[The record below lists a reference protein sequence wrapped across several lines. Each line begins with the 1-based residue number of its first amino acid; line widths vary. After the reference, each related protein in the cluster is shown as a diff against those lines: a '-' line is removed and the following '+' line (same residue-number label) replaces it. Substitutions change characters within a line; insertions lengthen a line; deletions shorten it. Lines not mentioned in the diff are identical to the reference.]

1 MKRRLLAIALGI
13 TFLIL
18 MTWIGTIITTIV
30 LPRRL
35 TAQVQTAQAGPYQVT
50 LQVNP
55 NPPPITQPATLS
67 IQIRENNSKRPVSS
81 ARVTLASNMVTMD
94 MGTAQVEAKPQHDGT
109 YLASVQFSMSG
120 PWQVQVVISMPGESQ
135 TFNATFDVTVQ

>member
-18 MTWIGTIITTIV
+18 MTWIGTIITSV
-30 LPRRL
+30 VPQRV

-67 IQIRENNSKRPVSS
+67 IQVLENNSKRPVSS
-81 ARVTLASNMVTMD
+81 AKVTLESNMVTMD
-94 MGTAQVEAKPQHDGT
+94 MGTGQVAAKSQHDGT

-135 TFNATFDVTVQ
+135 TYSAVFEVAAQ

>member
-18 MTWIGTIITTIV
+18 MTWIGTIITSV
-30 LPRRL
+30 VPQRV

-67 IQIRENNSKRPVSS
+67 IQILEHNSKRPVSS
-81 ARVTLASNMVTMD
+81 AKVTLESNMATMD
-94 MGTAQVEAKPQHDGT
+94 MGTGQVAAKSQHDGT

-135 TFNATFDVTVQ
+135 TYSAVFEVAAQ

>member
-18 MTWIGTIITTIV
+18 MTWIGTIITSV
-30 LPRRL
+30 VPQRV
-35 TAQVQTAQAGPYQVT
+35 TAQIQTAQAGPYQVT

-67 IQIRENNSKRPVSS
+67 IQILEHNSKRPVSS
-81 ARVTLASNMVTMD
+81 AKVTLESNMATMD
-94 MGTAQVEAKPQHDGT
+94 MGTGQVAAKSQHDGT

-135 TFNATFDVTVQ
+135 TFNATFDVSAQ

>member
-30 LPRRL
+30 LPRRV

-67 IQIRENNSKRPVSS
+67 LQIRENNSKRPVSS
-81 ARVTLASNMVTMD
+81 ARVTLESNMVTMD
-94 MGTAQVEAKPQHDGT
+94 MGTAQIEAKSQHDGT

-120 PWQVQVVISMPGESQ
+120 PWQVQVLISMPGESQ
-135 TFNATFDVTVQ
+135 TFSTTFDVTVQ

>member
-18 MTWIGTIITTIV
+18 MTWIGTIITSV
-30 LPRRL
+30 VPQRV

-67 IQIRENNSKRPVSS
+67 IQILEHNSKRPVSS
-81 ARVTLASNMVTMD
+81 AKVTLESNMVTME
-94 MGTAQVEAKPQHDGT
+94 MGTGQVEAKPQHDGT

-135 TFNATFDVTVQ
+135 TFNATFDVAAQ

>member
-18 MTWIGTIITTIV
+18 ITWIGTIITSV
-30 LPRRL
+30 VPHHV
-35 TAQVQTAQAGPYQVT
+35 TAQIQT

-55 NPPPITQPATLS
+55 NPPPITQPVTLS
-67 IQIRENNSKRPVSS
+67 IQILEHNSKRPVSS
-81 ARVTLASNMVTMD
+81 AKVTLESNMVTMD
-94 MGTAQVEAKPQHDGT
+94 MGTGQVEAKSQHDGT

-135 TFNATFDVTVQ
+135 TYSAVFEVAAQ

>member
-18 MTWIGTIITTIV
+18 MTWIGTIITNV
-30 LPRRL
+30 VPQRV

-67 IQIRENNSKRPVSS
+67 IQILENNSKRPVSS
-81 ARVTLASNMVTMD
+81 AKVTLESNMVTMD
-94 MGTAQVEAKPQHDGT
+94 MGTGQVEAKSQHNGT
-109 YLASVQFSMSG
+109 YLARVQFSMSG

-135 TFNATFDVTVQ
+135 TYSAVFEVAAQ

>member
-18 MTWIGTIITTIV
+18 MTWIGTIITSV
-30 LPRRL
+30 VPQRV
-35 TAQVQTAQAGPYQVT
+35 TAQIQTAQAGPYQVT

-67 IQIRENNSKRPVSS
+67 IQILEHNSKRPVSS
-81 ARVTLASNMVTMD
+81 AKVTLESNMVTMD
-94 MGTAQVEAKPQHDGT
+94 MGTGQVAAKSQHDGT

-135 TFNATFDVTVQ
+135 TFNATFDVSAQ

>member
-18 MTWIGTIITTIV
+18 MTWIGTIITSV
-30 LPRRL
+30 VPHRV

-67 IQIRENNSKRPVSS
+67 IQILENNSKRPVSS
-81 ARVTLASNMVTMD
+81 AKVTLESNMATMD
-94 MGTAQVEAKPQHDGT
+94 MGTGQVAAKSQHDGT

-135 TFNATFDVTVQ
+135 TFNATFDVSAQ

>member
-18 MTWIGTIITTIV
+18 MTWIGTIITSV
-30 LPRRL
+30 VPHRV
-35 TAQVQTAQAGPYQVT
+35 TAQIQTMQAGPYQVT

-67 IQIRENNSKRPVSS
+67 IQILEHNSKRPVSS
-81 ARVTLASNMVTMD
+81 AKVTLESNMVTMD
-94 MGTAQVEAKPQHDGT
+94 MGTGQVAAKSQHDGT

-135 TFNATFDVTVQ
+135 TFNATFDVSAQ

>member
-18 MTWIGTIITTIV
+18 MTWIGTIITSV
-30 LPRRL
+30 VPHHA

-67 IQIRENNSKRPVSS
+67 IQILENNSKRPVSS
-81 ARVTLASNMVTMD
+81 AKVTLESNMVTMG
-94 MGTAQVEAKPQHDGT
+94 MGTGQVEAKSQHHRT
-109 YLASVQFSMSG
+109 YLPTLQFSLHAPS
-120 PWQVQVVISMPGESQ
+120 PPQDVIP
-135 TFNATFDVTVQ
+135 

>member
-18 MTWIGTIITTIV
+18 MTWIGTIITSV
-30 LPRRL
+30 VPQRV

-67 IQIRENNSKRPVSS
+67 IQILEHNSKRPVSS
-81 ARVTLASNMVTMD
+81 AKVTLESNMVTMD
-94 MGTAQVEAKPQHDGT
+94 MGTGQVAAKSQHDGT

-135 TFNATFDVTVQ
+135 TYSAVFEVAAQ

>member
-18 MTWIGTIITTIV
+18 ITWIGTIITSV
-30 LPRRL
+30 VPHHA

-67 IQIRENNSKRPVSS
+67 IQIREHNSKRPVSS
-81 ARVTLASNMVTMD
+81 AKVTLESNMVTMD
-94 MGTAQVEAKPQHDGT
+94 MGTGQVAAKSQHDGT

-135 TFNATFDVTVQ
+135 TFNATFDVSAQ

>member
-18 MTWIGTIITTIV
+18 ITWIGTIITSVVPHRVTTQI
-30 LPRRL
+30 
-35 TAQVQTAQAGPYQVT
+35 QTAQAGPYQVT

-67 IQIRENNSKRPVSS
+67 IQILDHNSKRPLSS
-81 ARVTLASNMVTMD
+81 TKVTLESNMRTMEMRTD
-94 MGTAQVEAKPQHDGT
+94 QEEAK
-109 YLASVQFSMSG
+109 
-120 PWQVQVVISMPGESQ
+120 
-135 TFNATFDVTVQ
+135 

>member
-1 MKRRLLAIALGI
+1 MRRRLLAIALGI

-18 MTWIGTIITTIV
+18 MTGIGTVITTV
-30 LPRRL
+30 VPHHV

-50 LQVNP
+50 LQVDP
-55 NPPPITQPATLS
+55 NPPPITQAATLS
-67 IQIRENNSKRPVSS
+67 IQILENNSKRPVSS
-81 ARVTLASNMVTMD
+81 AIVTLESSMVTMD
-94 MGTAQVEAKPQHDGT
+94 MGTGQVEAKSQRNGT

-135 TFNATFDVTVQ
+135 TYSAVFDVTVQ

>member
-18 MTWIGTIITTIV
+18 ITWIGTIITNV
-30 LPRRL
+30 VPHRV

-67 IQIRENNSKRPVSS
+67 IQILEHNSKRPISS
-81 ARVTLASNMVTMD
+81 AKVTLESNMVTMD
-94 MGTAQVEAKPQHDGT
+94 MGKQAR
-109 YLASVQFSMSG
+109 
-120 PWQVQVVISMPGESQ
+120 
-135 TFNATFDVTVQ
+135 

>member
-18 MTWIGTIITTIV
+18 MTWIGTIITSV
-30 LPRRL
+30 VPHRV

-67 IQIRENNSKRPVSS
+67 IQILEHNSKRPVSS
-81 ARVTLASNMVTMD
+81 AKVTLESNMATMD
-94 MGTAQVEAKPQHDGT
+94 MGTGQVAAKSQHDGT

-135 TFNATFDVTVQ
+135 TYSAVFEVAAQ